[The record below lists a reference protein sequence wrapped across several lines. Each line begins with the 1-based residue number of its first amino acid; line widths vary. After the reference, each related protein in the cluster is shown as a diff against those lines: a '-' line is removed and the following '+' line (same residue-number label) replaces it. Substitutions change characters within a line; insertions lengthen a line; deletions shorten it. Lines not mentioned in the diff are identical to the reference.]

1 MRKPTFPHCNRKNL
15 NSNECRAESLH
26 YSSALAYGNRMSE
39 LVVVKAGTTFPN
51 TAQKYGDFED
61 WTCKGLG
68 VALDQVCLV
77 DAQRDDC
84 LPSVRECS
92 GVVVTGSHSM
102 VSDELDWSNRLCEWI
117 TGLVDSRVPF
127 LGICYG
133 HQLLAKAVGGTAG
146 PHLLG
151 KEIGT
156 VEVGLLPESSIDRLF
171 RGLPPR
177 FLAHVTHSETVL
189 SLPENATRLAA
200 NSFDS
205 YHAIR
210 VADCAWGVQFHP
222 EYDARIMKSYVE
234 EQAEELKVAERNLA
248 GIYQSVR
255 DTPEAASILRRFSRI
270 VNEGQ
275 RHGSLDSSSP
285 AASQNQ

>member
-1 MRKPTFPHCNRKNL
+1 MN
-15 NSNECRAESLH
+15 
-26 YSSALAYGNRMSE
+26 E
-39 LVVVKAGTTFPN
+39 LVVIKAGTTFPN
-51 TAQKYGDFED
+51 TARKYGDFED

-77 DAQRDDC
+77 DAQRGDC
-84 LPSVRECS
+84 LPSVRECG

-102 VSDELDWSNRLCEWI
+102 VSDELDWSDRLVEWI
-117 TGLVDSRVPF
+117 AELVDSRVPF

-133 HQLLAKAVGGTAG
+133 HQLLAKAAGGTVG
-146 PHLLG
+146 LHPLG

-156 VEVGLLPESSIDRLF
+156 VEIGLLPESSIDRLF

-177 FLAHVTHSETVL
+177 FFVHVTHSETVL
-189 SLPENATRLAA
+189 SLPTNATRLAA

-210 VADCAWGVQFHP
+210 IDDCAWGVQFHP
-222 EYDARIMKSYVE
+222 EYDTRIMKSYVE
-234 EQAEELKVAERNLA
+234 EQTEELKVAERDLTD
-248 GIYQSVR
+248 IYRSVR
-255 DTPEAASILRRFSRI
+255 DTPGAASILRRFFEI

-275 RHGSLDSSSP
+275 QTDTARSVLP
-285 AASQNQ
+285 P